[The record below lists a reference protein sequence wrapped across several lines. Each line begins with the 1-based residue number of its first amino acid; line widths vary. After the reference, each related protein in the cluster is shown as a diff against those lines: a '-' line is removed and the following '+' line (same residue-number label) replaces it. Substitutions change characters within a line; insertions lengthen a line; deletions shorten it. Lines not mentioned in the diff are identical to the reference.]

1 MATGGGGAQR
11 QRRTGGGAEGTLTE
25 MEHVIKAVVTME
37 VQILTAMKVMA
48 YLAFTWS
55 TVVLL
60 GGYVSSLQR
69 KDFQCLTVITV
80 IEAIIIFTDTY
91 AGPNICIGLS
101 SWRLWHRAY
110 AVASNGEEASI
121 ANLTTGLDFF
131 YALVLCQCSL
141 YYLMGHTSR
150 TAERDAERTSRL
162 LSLVSYAVGLLDSE
176 SPEEYLSAAR
186 MLDWLIKNGQD
197 ASTLILGSRR
207 KVQRLLDTLG
217 ITRGSTELRLL
228 AARIVV
234 DLAGGIRLA
243 QFPGSL
249 CCVSSLLEAADKPC
263 CINPPSDKLDNL
275 LQKSMAY
282 MNNMVSRI
290 NGKPDDKGLVGS
302 SSCCDEFIVQG
313 LTILQRLT
321 HDPHNCADICQDLG
335 VSNSVYPGHSIFN
348 DSEAGG
354 MLKLNPWN
362 TSSGTFYVT
371 NSRLLNQFLKYR
383 EAASW
388 THLLVQVVFFLPHI
402 LDIFYTCSPFICI
415 GLSSWRLWHR
425 AYAGASNGEA
435 SIPNLTT
442 ALGFF
447 YVLVLCKGV
456 LYLSLMLF
464 IRLEEVIIFVYQVWG
479 ENISREKWFNKIVK
493 AYLKDSREICT
504 KDIAVVEQVSLVSY
518 AVGLLESGSQE
529 EYLSSARM
537 VDWLIKNGQDASTLI
552 LGSRR
557 KAQRLL
563 DTLGS
568 TKGSTELR
576 LLAARIVADLA
587 GGVRLAQFPGSL
599 RCISSLL
606 EATDQPYCTNPHSYV
621 NWNPLER
628 TKRVIIAAKKM
639 MLRRSHDSSD
649 KGLVGSCCCD
659 ELIVQGLTILQRL
672 ARDPHNC
679 KDICQDLGVVTKITA
694 PIHSHTLIHDMAMNP
709 SWADITNCS
718 LRLVHQLIH
727 GKADRRLGLQ
737 ISSNKQAITNLEG
750 ILDVGSHQLQMR
762 AMEILS
768 ELVLDSSLN
777 INKDTTEHLVRKQ
790 LQIFLADGGEQDEEM
805 LLSKN
810 NIRYRAMSAQILK
823 NLCIHCKEHVSKEG
837 ESLLPKVLAEILAT
851 KSKTKTKPKPF
862 RILEAFHNLIDEI
875 SSEGNDIEMQL
886 PRHTGHKAS
895 DQVNE
900 DDMKGLQEALL
911 SLTFVIVHKE
921 LIHSDNFAKA
931 VHENAPD
938 GALVEKLK
946 AIVDDN
952 CNCQATPVSLKIVK
966 LCCKISESVFAMR
979 DYCTGCTLFSATGRG
994 IDDTVRPLLSD
1005 LEEQLKKSD
1014 A

>member
-1 MATGGGGAQR
+1 MRRRMATCGGAAR
-11 QRRTGGGAEGTLTE
+11 RRRTGGRPQLTLTGLE
-25 MEHVIKAVVTME
+25 LVIKMVVAME
-37 VQILTAMKVMA
+37 LHIATTLKVMG

-80 IEAIIIFTDTY
+80 IEA
-91 AGPNICIGLS
+91 N
-101 SWRLWHRAY
+101 
-110 AVASNGEEASI
+110 
-121 ANLTTGLDFF
+121 
-131 YALVLCQCSL
+131 
-141 YYLMGHTSR
+141 
-150 TAERDAERTSRL
+150 
-162 LSLVSYAVGLLDSE
+162 
-176 SPEEYLSAAR
+176 
-186 MLDWLIKNGQD
+186 
-197 ASTLILGSRR
+197 
-207 KVQRLLDTLG
+207 
-217 ITRGSTELRLL
+217 
-228 AARIVV
+228 
-234 DLAGGIRLA
+234 
-243 QFPGSL
+243 
-249 CCVSSLLEAADKPC
+249 
-263 CINPPSDKLDNL
+263 
-275 LQKSMAY
+275 
-282 MNNMVSRI
+282 
-290 NGKPDDKGLVGS
+290 
-302 SSCCDEFIVQG
+302 
-313 LTILQRLT
+313 
-321 HDPHNCADICQDLG
+321 
-335 VSNSVYPGHSIFN
+335 SIFN

-493 AYLKDSREICT
+493 AYLKDSRERCT

-518 AVGLLESGSQE
+518 AVGLLESGSLE

-628 TKRVIIAAKKM
+628 TKRGIIAAKKM

-790 LQIFLADGGEQDEEM
+790 LQIFLADGGEQDEEVSEQEQEVAAPMEKKTNKTPINKKEKKKTIKATAGEALSTLSNKRQTVSRFIMEEHSDIVDRLTQM

-810 NIRYRAMSAQILK
+810 NIRYRAMSAQILE
-823 NLCIHCKEHVSKEG
+823 NLCIHCKERVSKEG

-851 KSKTKTKPKPF
+851 KSKSKTKPKPF
-862 RILEAFHNLIDEI
+862 RMLEAFHNLIDEI

-895 DQVNE
+895 DQVNK

-979 DYCTGCTLFSATGRG
+979 DYCTGDQKNRFVESFSNASKTLANLEGCTLFSATGRG